1 MYFSDFA
8 PCLLN
13 KETPHCGHIY
23 DTTLQGERD
32 VTHFWKQQEQ
42 FTLRYGHFFHRH
54 KLWQKFAHYQPSYSE
69 WGYLMVE
76 NKPRFRAYWTLKQS
90 TRPCSRK
97 ISVQGE
103 IWNALSLRNVV
114 SKAISLWAAGPF
126 PKCERILA
134 PCRLGKDVKVQ
145 RGTSTHGMGM
155 AVVSLLVADKA
166 PYGSFD
172 TFSPQWSPSSL
183 SFLFFSPKKTGKTLP
198 QHLITER
205 IAQYR
210 IL

>member
-1 MYFSDFA
+1 
-8 PCLLN
+8 
-13 KETPHCGHIY
+13 
-23 DTTLQGERD
+23 
-32 VTHFWKQQEQ
+32 
-42 FTLRYGHFFHRH
+42 
-54 KLWQKFAHYQPSYSE
+54 
-69 WGYLMVE
+69 MVE

-183 SFLFFSPKKTGKTLP
+183 PFFFFLTEKKLVKPFLSISSLRELFSTGFYKSCLATFMEVMTHARVVRAVGIFTYTDFIVMLDGCP
-198 QHLITER
+198 L
-205 IAQYR
+205 
-210 IL
+210 L